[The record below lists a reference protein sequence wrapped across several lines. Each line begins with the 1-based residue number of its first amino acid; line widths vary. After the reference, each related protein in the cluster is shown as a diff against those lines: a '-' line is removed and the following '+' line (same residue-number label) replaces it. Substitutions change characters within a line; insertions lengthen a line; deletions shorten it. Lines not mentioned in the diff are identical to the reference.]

1 MTSDVVVDDFDPAWL
16 ALREPADGDARAS
29 SLAERLANWFTA
41 SGTGELVVHDL
52 GSGTGSLARWLAP
65 RLPGRQVWVLHD
77 RDPRLLELARERT
90 AGLAAADGTPV
101 TVRTA
106 VGDLTTLGPAD
117 LAGAGLITA
126 SALLDLLTP
135 ASLDALVQTCVAV
148 GCPVLWT
155 LSVTG
160 AVTLDPADP
169 LDDPLTAAFD
179 AHQRRGGLLGPD
191 APDAAAATL
200 GRHGMAVR
208 MADSPWRLAYDRN
221 ELLAEWLRGR
231 VDAAVE
237 QDPELAAQA
246 RTWLRDRLT
255 AVAAGRLTATVG
267 HRDLLAAPTASI
279 PGKTLLIEAPADPS
293 ATGDVSSGS
302 ARPGGAGHAGA
313 PPVEVAR

>member
-16 ALREPADGDARAS
+16 ALREPADGDARAA
-29 SLAERLANWFTA
+29 SLAALLASWIEP
-41 SGTGELVVHDL
+41 GELVVHDL

-77 RDPRLLELARERT
+77 RDPRLLDLALERT
-90 AGLAAADGTPV
+90 AGLVAADGTPV

-106 VGDLTTLGPAD
+106 VGDLAALGPSD

-135 ASLDALVQTCVAV
+135 AALEALVATCASA

-169 LDDPLTAAFD
+169 LDGPLAGAFD

-191 APDAAAATL
+191 APGAAVDAL
-200 GRHGMAVR
+200 GRHGLAVR
-208 MADSPWRLAYDRN
+208 SADSPWQLTYARH

-237 QDPELAAQA
+237 QTPELADDA
-246 RTWLRDRLT
+246 RAWLRDRLT
-255 AVAAGRLTATVG
+255 AAAARELTATVG
-267 HRDLLAAPTASI
+267 HRDLLAAPAASI
-279 PGKTLLIEAPADPS
+279 PGKTLLIGAHAEPS
-293 ATGDVSSGS
+293 APGDVSSG
-302 ARPGGAGHAGA
+302 GAGA